1 MRGTVGEPRTAA
13 STHSGRV
20 PFAGER
26 VCHQVQLP
34 VQAVALRAA
43 GRRPHWQNQKG
54 KLSSSAVRASASA
67 GVGGCRRRPVRSV
80 WDRLALARV
89 WIDSG
94 VEPGPHQPIGL
105 AAS

>member
-54 KLSSSAVRASASA
+54 KLSSSAVGASASV

-80 WDRLALARV
+80 WDRLSLGQGVDRLGGGTGPAPAN
-89 WIDSG
+89 WSSG
-94 VEPGPHQPIGL
+94 
-105 AAS
+105 